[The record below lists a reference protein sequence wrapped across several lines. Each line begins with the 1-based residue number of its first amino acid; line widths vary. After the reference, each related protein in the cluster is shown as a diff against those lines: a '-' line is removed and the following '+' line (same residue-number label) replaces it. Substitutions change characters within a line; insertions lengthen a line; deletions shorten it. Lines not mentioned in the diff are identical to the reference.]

1 MYNYTVTKLSSKY
14 ICYVSTERILNNDD
28 KIFIFSWN
36 MPLMIPDVRCQLDE
50 SPLSSKPHNIIGIS
64 KTKEEN
70 NKREAI

>member
-1 MYNYTVTKLSSKY
+1 
-14 ICYVSTERILNNDD
+14 
-28 KIFIFSWN
+28 

>member
-1 MYNYTVTKLSSKY
+1 
-14 ICYVSTERILNNDD
+14 
-28 KIFIFSWN
+28 

-70 NKREAI
+70 NKREAIKQAVFLSSVITINAAH